1 LAQYQ
6 CLTNGSRLWGKNK
19 SAAVMSRDG
28 QLMPYVSSAWIY
40 LEDES
45 VLGLLLAEDVES
57 QESIADG
64 CRNTL

>member
-1 LAQYQ
+1 
-6 CLTNGSRLWGKNK
+6 
-19 SAAVMSRDG
+19 MSRDG